1 MDNCGGSVTPRIL
14 FSVFLFTGETELS
27 QGQDVSTL
35 TNGEQPP
42 NSSPTSGLIEHLK
55 KGVQRL
61 NISITVDDPA
71 ADLKETKPVESS
83 DGNSSIGMD
92 TVQQGKEPQCDKTS
106 NSEEILANID
116 TTQVRGINT
125 ESIDTRHVQ
134 NRKAASNVA
143 VVNKFFK
150 SAGDSTLPMK
160 SFETDFTNIKNSNVA
175 SEKSMK
181 DSNMSVKSI
190 DKSTEKSPVTP
201 EIIRKAAQKC

>member
-1 MDNCGGSVTPRIL
+1 MDKCGGSVTPRIL

-35 TNGEQPP
+35 TNGEQAP
-42 NSSPTSGLIEHLK
+42 NPSPTSGLIEHLK

-134 NRKAASNVA
+134 NRKATSNVA